1 VTDPKLAR
9 GPISKVAKPWGSEEL
24 LASTDLYAL
33 KLIRVQKG
41 SRPSLQFHRRKS
53 ESLFLLSGKLR
64 VEMGENK
71 DELTADEI
79 LPGECLDVPL
89 GRVHRVSALED
100 SVIIEVSTPELDDVV
115 RIEDD
120 YGRTE
125 K

>member
-1 VTDPKLAR
+1 MIERRQAR
-9 GPISKVAKPWGSEEL
+9 GSLSKVVKPWGSEEL
-24 LASTDLYAL
+24 LTSTDLYAL

-41 SRPSLQFHRRKS
+41 SRPSLQFHRKKT
-53 ESLFLLSGKLR
+53 ESLYLLSGRLH
-64 VEMGENK
+64 VEMGESK
-71 DELTADEI
+71 DALSADEI
-79 LPGECLDVPL
+79 LPGECLDVPR

-125 K
+125 R

>member
-1 VTDPKLAR
+1 MSDPKLAR
-9 GPISKVAKPWGSEEL
+9 GPLSKVVKPWGSEEL
-24 LASTDLYAL
+24 LALTDRYAL

-41 SRPSLQFHRRKS
+41 SRPSLQFHCMKS

-64 VEMGENK
+64 VEMGESR
-71 DELTADEI
+71 DALTADEI
-79 LPGECLDVPL
+79 LPGECLDVPR
-89 GRVHRVSALED
+89 GRVHRIMALED
-100 SVIIEVSTPELDDVV
+100 SMIIEVSTPELDDVV

>member
-1 VTDPKLAR
+1 MTESRLAR
-9 GPISKVAKPWGSEEL
+9 GPLSKVAKPWGSEEL
-24 LASTDLYAL
+24 LASTDRYAL

-41 SRPSLQFHRRKS
+41 SRPSLQYHRRKS

-71 DELTADEI
+71 DEL
-79 LPGECLDVPL
+79 
-89 GRVHRVSALED
+89 
-100 SVIIEVSTPELDDVV
+100 DDVV

>member
-1 VTDPKLAR
+1 MTDPKLAR
-9 GPISKVAKPWGSEEL
+9 RPLSKVVKPWGSEEL
-24 LASTDLYAL
+24 LASTDRYAL
-33 KLIRVQKG
+33 KLIRVEKG

-53 ESLFLLSGKLR
+53 ESLFLLSGKLG

-79 LPGECLDVPL
+79 LPGECLDVPR
-89 GRVHRVSALED
+89 GRVHRVTALED

>member
-1 VTDPKLAR
+1 MPEKRIAR
-9 GPISKVAKPWGSEEL
+9 GPLSKVVKPWGSEEL
-24 LASTDLYAL
+24 LASTDRYAL
-33 KLIRVQKG
+33 KFIRVQKG
-41 SRPSLQFHRRKS
+41 LRPSLQFHRRKS
-53 ESLFLLSGKLR
+53 ESLLLLSGKLQ

-79 LPGECLDVPL
+79 LPGECLDVPR

>member
-1 VTDPKLAR
+1 MSNRRLAR
-9 GPISKVAKPWGSEEL
+9 GPLSKVDKPWGSEEL
-24 LASTDLYAL
+24 LASTDRYAL

-53 ESLFLLSGKLR
+53 ESLVLLSGKLR
-64 VEMGENK
+64 VEMGESR
-71 DELTADEI
+71 DALAADEI
-79 LPGECLDVPL
+79 LPGECLDIPR
-89 GRVHRVSALED
+89 GRVHRVSAIEN

>member
-1 VTDPKLAR
+1 MTDPRLGR
-9 GPISKVAKPWGSEEL
+9 GPLSKVIKPWGSEEL

-53 ESLFLLSGKLR
+53 ESLFLLSGKLG
-64 VEMGENK
+64 VEMGESR
-71 DELTADEI
+71 DALTADEI
-79 LPGECLDVPL
+79 LPGECLDVPR
-89 GRVHRVSALED
+89 GRVHRITALED